1 MPKQYPG
8 FHCQSIGLTVTI
20 LGQSHGSPSEDAV
33 YKKWPKV
40 TPADITQGL
49 FPYLQVSK
57 RPCLQ
62 KHVG

>member
-49 FPYLQVSK
+49 IMELHTLQQTTIFL
-57 RPCLQ
+57 R
-62 KHVG
+62 